1 MQYLERF
8 YRNRQNKGV
17 TVIDIALAASTL
29 GEVARKV
36 FTAEVIVE
44 TDEEEMYVKDSYEK
58 VARDFGIMLGAFS
71 HVDKESPICIRVKYE
86 KDRNKAIVDVS
97 YAGIFEIKEYEL
109 LRDIDRA
116 VVKDYDYDLFVE
128 LLIEEMN
135 KYLMDTYESGKEDN
149 E

>member
-8 YRNRQNKGV
+8 YRNRQTKGI
-17 TVIDIALAASTL
+17 TVIDIALAVSSL
-29 GEVARKV
+29 GEVARKLFKV
-36 FTAEVIVE
+36 EVNVE
-44 TDEEEMYVKDSYEK
+44 TDEEEMYIKDSYEK
-58 VARDFGIMLGAFS
+58 VARDFGMMLGAFS
-71 HVDKESPICIRVKYE
+71 HMEEKSPICIRAKYE

-97 YAGIFEIKEYEL
+97 FSGIFQIKEYEL
-109 LRDIDRA
+109 LRDVDRM

-135 KYLMDTYESGKEDN
+135 KYIMDTQESVKEDH